1 MNGSE
6 YDDAEENEEKRGSQP
21 REEVR
26 RLVIEALKRKKIAEA
41 KEMLKRQM
49 RIAVLKRRQTQ
60 LALKKKIAA
69 KALQKT
75 KLVAQ
80 VARQVVM
87 FALRIVAAVIA
98 SFGFYILIA
107 LLIILIIVLVVA
119 GVYYLCNETLL
130 GEAVCWVFK

>member
-1 MNGSE
+1 MNGNG
-6 YDDAEENEEKRGSQP
+6 YDNIEKDEEAP
-21 REEVR
+21 RLSEEVR
-26 RLVIEALKRKKIAEA
+26 RIALEALKRKKFAEA
-41 KEMLKRQM
+41 KEMLKRQT
-49 RIAVLKRRQTQ
+49 RIAVLKRRQAQ

-80 VARQVVM
+80 IARQVVM
-87 FALRIVAAVIA
+87 FALRIIAAVIGA
-98 SFGFYILIA
+98 LGYYILIA

-130 GEAVCWVFK
+130 GEAVCSVFT